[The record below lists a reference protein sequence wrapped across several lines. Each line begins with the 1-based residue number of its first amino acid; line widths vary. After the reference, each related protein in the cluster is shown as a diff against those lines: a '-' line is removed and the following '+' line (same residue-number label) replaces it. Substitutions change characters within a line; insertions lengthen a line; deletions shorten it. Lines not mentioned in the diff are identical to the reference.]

1 MTAVVGIDPGATGGI
16 ALLDDDAQLL
26 DIADMP
32 YIDGLVAAPL
42 LADLMRDHLLRCPG
56 AVAWVEQAQAMPR
69 QGVSSTFRYGAGYGV
84 ILGVLGA
91 LDIPTFHIRPA
102 MWKRTA
108 GLNGDK
114 AASRR
119 RAIERWPHMAS
130 AFARV
135 KDDGRAEAALIALH
149 GHTMTRGQTC
159 P

>member
-16 ALLDDDAQLL
+16 ALLDTDAQLV

-32 YIDGLVAAPL
+32 YLDGLVAAPL
-42 LADLMRDHLLRCPG
+42 LADLLRDHLLRCPG

-69 QGVSSTFRYGAGYGV
+69 QGVASTFRYGAGYGV

-102 MWKRTA
+102 VWKRTA
-108 GLNGDK
+108 GLHDDK

-119 RAIERWPHMAS
+119 RAIERWPAMA
-130 AFARV
+130 ANFARAR
-135 KDDGRAEAALIALH
+135 DDGRAEAALIALH
-149 GHTMTRGQTC
+149 GHTVSRGQTWA
-159 P
+159 